1 MSRASAVVRRTSL
14 LGAAALAVGGLQ
26 LPMATPAWG
35 LTAVTGDACTIIGTP
50 GDDVLIGTDGPDVIC
65 GRGGRDNVR
74 GGAGDDVIDLVRS
87 DGLAYGGAGNDRLYG
102 GVRAATVYGGDG
114 DDVLVGTGAHA
125 TLRGEAGADVL
136 RQRASTGL
144 VLGGPGDDTLYASP
158 AGSFLDGEQGADRLV
173 GSTGAD
179 ELHGGLFSDEQDG
192 PDLISGGAGN
202 DRLWGRGGDDN
213 LDGGPGDDR
222 LMGDIGDD
230 VLVGG
235 PGADLLLGGY
245 GADVVSG
252 GTGVDTVS
260 YAGRDYP
267 VTITQDAVADDGRA
281 GEGDSVPSD
290 VEVLIGSDAGDLIVG
305 GAGAQRLEGGRGDD
319 VLDGGPGS
327 DTFVG
332 GKGLDE
338 VTYVHRGVAIVA
350 SLDGV
355 RNDGA
360 AGELDLIGT
369 DVETVTGGS
378 AADRLSG
385 GSGDDELRGGPGADI
400 LIGGPGR
407 DTATYSERTSP
418 VTADLAGDS
427 DDGEPGER
435 DKISTTIEVLVGG
448 SAGDTLVGS
457 GRADVLLGMG
467 GDDRL
472 LGGAGRDRISGAEGT
487 DVVVGG
493 ADLDLCD
500 KPDAGEAPS
509 GCELQ
514 MDVPVEKAV
523 VITGKLLTR
532 TDGPVAGVTLALT
545 NDQDPTYL
553 STSVTASD
561 GSYRLVGVPTSLYT
575 ATPSFWPLRLT
586 VRRDGVL
593 PGTWA
598 HLPGVFSVRS
608 VPLGVDDAT
617 NPPEG
622 SDVVWTLRP
631 EQVSVA
637 VTVLDRLGDPVPG
650 CLVSTASSRVEG
662 DLMPG
667 LLGLGTQT
675 PFLGARTTG
684 TTGTMTMWALPT
696 RELTV
701 NVDCDTPRLTL
712 HSHRTIVAIESR
724 DYVVRP

>member
-1 MSRASAVVRRTSL
+1 MSRLSTLVRRSSFVSAV
-14 LGAAALAVGGLQ
+14 ALAAGVLQ
-26 LPMATPAWG
+26 LPAVGPAWG
-35 LTAVTGDACTIIGTP
+35 ATAVTGDACTIIGTP

-65 GRGGRDNVR
+65 GRGGRDSVR
-74 GGAGDDVIDLVRS
+74 GGPGDDVIDLVGS
-87 DGLAYGGAGNDRLYG
+87 DGLAYGGPGDDRMYG
-102 GVRAATVYGGDG
+102 GVRVIKLYGGDG
-114 DDVLVGTGAHA
+114 DDALLGKGARA
-125 TLRGEAGADVL
+125 RLDGEAGADVI
-136 RQRASTGL
+136 RQYAATGL
-144 VLGGPGDDTLYASP
+144 ASGGPGDDTLYAAP
-158 AGSFLDGEQGADRLV
+158 GGSALYGDTGSDRLV
-173 GSTGAD
+173 GSTGPDDLDAGPYQD
-179 ELHGGLFSDEQDG
+179 PDGDDLVLGGG
-192 PDLISGGAGN
+192 GN
-202 DRLWGRGGDDN
+202 DRLWGRAGDDT

-222 LMGDIGDD
+222 LMGDVGTDRI
-230 VLVGG
+230 LGG
-235 PGADLLLGGY
+235 PGDDLILGGY
-245 GADVVSG
+245 GADRLSG

-267 VTITQDAVADDGRA
+267 VTITQNGVADDGAA
-281 GEGDSVPSD
+281 GEGDYVPAD
-290 VEVLIGSDAGDLIVG
+290 VEVLIGSDAGDLVVG

-369 DVETVTGGS
+369 DVEAVAGGS
-378 AADRLSG
+378 AADRLTG
-385 GSGDDELRGGPGADI
+385 GSGDDRLRGGPGADI

-457 GRADVLLGMG
+457 ARADVLLGMG

-472 LGGAGRDRISGAEGT
+472 LGGAGRDRIAGAEGT

-493 ADLDLCD
+493 DDLDLCD
-500 KPDAGEAPS
+500 EPDAGEAPT

-514 MDVPVEKAV
+514 MDVPVDKAV

-532 TDGPVAGVTLALT
+532 TDGPVAGVTVALT
-545 NDQDPTYL
+545 NDQDPAYV

-561 GSYRLVGVPTSLYT
+561 GSYRLVGVPTSLY
-575 ATPSFWPLRLT
+575 AVPPSFWPMRLA

-608 VPLGVDDAT
+608 VPLGENDAM

-631 EQVSVA
+631 DQVSVA
-637 VTVLDRLGDPVPG
+637 VTVLDRLGHPVPG
-650 CLVSTASSRVEG
+650 CLVSTAPSTVAG

-675 PFLGARTTG
+675 PFLGTRTTG
-684 TTGTMTMWALPT
+684 ATGTITMWALPT
-696 RELTV
+696 RELAV